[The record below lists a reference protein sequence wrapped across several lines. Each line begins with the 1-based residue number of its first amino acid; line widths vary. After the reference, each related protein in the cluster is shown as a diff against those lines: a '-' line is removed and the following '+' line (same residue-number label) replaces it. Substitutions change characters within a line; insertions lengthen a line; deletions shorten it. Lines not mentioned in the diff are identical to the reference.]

1 MRPSRAGGAAGARA
15 TGVDSVEQRT
25 MEGDEA
31 RIRLIAAG
39 SVAGGRRTFV
49 TALPLDQIRP
59 NPEQPRRHFDER
71 SLAELA
77 ESIRTRGVL
86 QPVIVRREADGKYLL
101 LAGERRYRASRLAG
115 LQAIPALVRDDHP
128 LEIAMIENLQRE
140 DLTPLEEALG
150 IAALIQAQ
158 GYTHA
163 EVADLL
169 HKSRPH
175 VSNTLALTRLPR
187 AIQDEYSTDPTI
199 SRDILISVA
208 RQKDE
213 EAMLALWRRVK
224 LGHLSVKSFREKV
237 SPSEDVEPAVRQAIN
252 AARRLGRRLA
262 VLPEQIPDEP
272 RERLQ
277 RTLRRLRRKIER
289 FLREPNS

>member
-1 MRPSRAGGAAGARA
+1 MSEDGTITTAP
-15 TGVDSVEQRT
+15 
-25 MEGDEA
+25 DEA
-31 RIRLIAAG
+31 RIRLLAAG
-39 SVAGGRRTFV
+39 SITKGRRTLA
-49 TALPLDQIRP
+49 TGLPLEQIRP
-59 NPEQPRRHFDER
+59 NPEQPRRYFDEQ

-77 ESIRTRGVL
+77 QSIRERGVL
-86 QPVIVRREADGKYLL
+86 QPVIVKRETDDQYLL
-101 LAGERRYRASRLAG
+101 LAGERRYRASKMAG
-115 LQAIPALVRDDHP
+115 LTAIPALVRDDHP

-169 HKSRPH
+169 HKSRPY

-187 AIQDEYSTDPTI
+187 AIQDEYNADPTV

-213 EAMLALWRRVK
+213 EAMLALWQRAR
-224 LGHLSVKSFREKV
+224 LQRLSVKSFREGIA
-237 SPSEDVEPAVRQAIN
+237 PPTDIEPQVRQAIN
-252 AARRLGRRLA
+252 AARRLGRKLA
-262 VLPEQIPDEP
+262 ALPERISEDP
-272 RERLQ
+272 RSRLK
-277 RTLRRLRRKIER
+277 RTLRRLHKKIER
-289 FLREPNS
+289 FLAELPEAR